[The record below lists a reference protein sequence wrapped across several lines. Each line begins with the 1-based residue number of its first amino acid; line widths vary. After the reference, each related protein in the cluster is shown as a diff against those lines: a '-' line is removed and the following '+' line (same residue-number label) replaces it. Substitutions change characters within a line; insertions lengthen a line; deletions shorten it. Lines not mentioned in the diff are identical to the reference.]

1 MASHCYLFAPAPSYN
16 RLLKSHPNGVGLA
29 RCYSMFCDDVLND
42 TTQANEYRVST
53 STSDGNSTSGGSKAG
68 GQSILSNA
76 QRSMYEP
83 RSLHVLR
90 GTDMAHGVCR
100 VWVMWVQCFWRP
112 YHAHIG
118 AAPTY
123 S

>member
-42 TTQANEYRVST
+42 TTQANEYRAST
-53 STSDGNSTSGGSKAG
+53 STSDGNSIGGGSKNG
-68 GQSILSNA
+68 GQSVMSNA

-90 GTDMAHGVCR
+90 GTHMADGVMC
-100 VWVMWVQCFWRP
+100 
-112 YHAHIG
+112 
-118 AAPTY
+118 
-123 S
+123 